1 MTRFLLDTNI
11 LVEILRGK
19 DERALSFVAQTGIRN
34 CLMSDI
40 SYFELL
46 VGAECSQYRKE
57 NLDAVHFLAERI
69 DILPSS
75 PGFPLAASEKARLRK
90 EGTPIPDFD
99 ILIACTAIC
108 NDCTLVTADTRHMS
122 RIRNLMLHNWTEKVL

>member
-69 DILPSS
+69 DI
-75 PGFPLAASEKARLRK
+75 
-90 EGTPIPDFD
+90 
-99 ILIACTAIC
+99 
-108 NDCTLVTADTRHMS
+108 
-122 RIRNLMLHNWTEKVL
+122 